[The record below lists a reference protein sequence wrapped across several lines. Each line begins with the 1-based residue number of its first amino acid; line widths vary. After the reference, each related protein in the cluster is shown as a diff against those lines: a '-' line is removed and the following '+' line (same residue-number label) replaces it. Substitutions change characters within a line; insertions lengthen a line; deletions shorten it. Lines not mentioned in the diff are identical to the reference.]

1 MAASRPRHTPLPADR
16 AAGPGRPKDLA
27 KRGAILDAAKHLF
40 VRLGFDAVSM
50 DQIAAEAGVSKLT
63 VYSHF
68 GDKESLFAAAV
79 ESHCE
84 QGMPAS
90 LLEDRPQMPVRERL
104 TEIAT
109 AFYAMIASPEAIAG
123 HRVLCSPQLANSH
136 LPRLFWDSG
145 PRRMQERFAALLAA
159 RAAAGQLDIPD
170 PTLAA
175 SQFFTL
181 LKGEPHARMVFGCG
195 CAGEPHLVPEAHIA
209 ACVDMFLRAY
219 GPREARPDA

>member
-1 MAASRPRHTPLPADR
+1 MAASRPRPTAPPADR

-27 KRGAILDAAKHLF
+27 KREAILDAAKRLF
-40 VRLGFDAVSM
+40 VQMGFDAVSM
-50 DQIAAEAGVSKLT
+50 DQIAAGAGVSKLT

-104 TEIAT
+104 MEIGT

-123 HRVLCSPQLANSH
+123 HRVLCSPQLANTH
-136 LPRLFWDSG
+136 LPQLFWDSG
-145 PRRMQERFAALLAA
+145 PRRVQDRFATLLAA
-159 RAAAGQLDIPD
+159 RAAAGELDVPD
-170 PTLAA
+170 AALAS

-195 CAGEPHLVPEAHIA
+195 CAGEPHLAPAAHVT

-219 GPREARPDA
+219 GVRGEPRNA

>member
-1 MAASRPRHTPLPADR
+1 MAAPRPPRASSPAAPR
-16 AAGPGRPKDLA
+16 GAGRPKDLA
-27 KRGAILDAAKHLF
+27 KREAILEASRALF

-50 DQIAAEAGVSKLT
+50 DQIATEAGVSKLT

-79 ESHCE
+79 QSHCE
-84 QGMPAS
+84 QGMPDS
-90 LLEDRPQMPVRERL
+90 LMEVHPQMPVRERL

-123 HRVLCSPQLANSH
+123 HRILCSPRLADSP
-136 LPRLFWDSG
+136 LPQSFWDAG
-145 PRRMQERFAALLAA
+145 PRRVQERFAALLDA
-159 RAAAGQLDIPD
+159 RVAAGELDIPD
-170 PTLAA
+170 TALAA

-181 LKGEPHARMVFGCG
+181 VKGEPHARMVFGCE
-195 CAGEPHLVPEAHIA
+195 CAEARLAPAAHIA

-219 GPREARPDA
+219 GRR